1 MNEKIFSHVD
11 RMAEKDSIYGI
22 EVYCSVEWNQIEV
35 RRDHEGVSKS
45 LSTVEET
52 DPDACHSG
60 QGKMGGNYGLLTLS
74 LGSVL
79 LLLLSIL
86 TFENYL

>member
-1 MNEKIFSHVD
+1 MNEKIFSHVT
-11 RMAEKDSIYGI
+11 RMAEKDSIYRI

-52 DPDACHSG
+52 DPMHVTQVRERWVGTMAC
-60 QGKMGGNYGLLTLS
+60 
-74 LGSVL
+74 
-79 LLLLSIL
+79 
-86 TFENYL
+86 